1 MQSFKLENSLRGG
14 AKPDGIRFTLPNND
28 DHEDFPILKIEE
40 DSLGKCDISNGGV
53 FRTAA
58 TQTSPVH
65 HGGGA
70 VNTTETNKKGS
81 TLTIWTSDES
91 ILRSAYTVD
100 EDNKSSSSSA
110 CEEASGVLSSG
121 KSGNS
126 LDSSGLDNDNTE
138 SGIGTATP
146 PKDLELTWR
155 SHRKPSQPAQ
165 LGSLEKHAWVRT
177 DSVMTQTVPTGSALF
192 TKSQSTEDPDL
203 LEVLS
208 LCDGASDENDFG
220 DDDDEE
226 VHHQNKST
234 PLKHLQTQS
243 YGMES
248 PCSNKSSVDPDDE
261 FEVVLRNHN
270 TGSSDCSVS
279 FAGRRRGSPKS
290 SAKYDI
296 DHLVRREAFGSFDR
310 NYNLELSGRRPFG
323 IQINSEPF
331 PNIGELPSPSSASLH
346 SGHGQIAMQE
356 LTTKSNSAPILLKK
370 GKRRDDFAG
379 QKLVCV
385 KNIIILH

>member
-1 MQSFKLENSLRGG
+1 MQSFKLESSLRCG
-14 AKPDGIRFTLPNND
+14 AKPDGIRFTLPNTD

-40 DSLGKCDISNGGV
+40 DSYGKCDIRNGGV

-65 HGGGA
+65 HGA
-70 VNTTETNKKGS
+70 ANNATDSNKKGS

-155 SHRKPSQPAQ
+155 SHRKPSQAVQ
-165 LGSLEKHAWVRT
+165 LCNLEKHAWVRT
-177 DSVMTQTVPTGSALF
+177 DSVMTQTVPDGSVHSALC
-192 TKSQSTEDPDL
+192 TKSHSTEDPDL

-208 LCDGASDENDFG
+208 LCDGASDDNDFG

-226 VHHQNKST
+226 NHRNKSS
-234 PLKHLQTQS
+234 PQKQLQNQS

-270 TGSSDCSVS
+270 TGSSDCPIS

-290 SAKYDI
+290 NAKYDI

-370 GKRRDDFAG
+370 EKRRDDFSG
-379 QKLVCV
+379 QKLVS
-385 KNIIILH
+385 ISEYS

>member
-14 AKPDGIRFTLPNND
+14 AKPDGIRFTLPNTD

-40 DSLGKCDISNGGV
+40 DSFGKCDIRNGGV

-58 TQTSPVH
+58 TQTSPIH
-65 HGGGA
+65 HGA
-70 VNTTETNKKGS
+70 TNNATEANKKGS

-91 ILRSAYTVD
+91 IIRSAYTVD

-155 SHRKPSQPAQ
+155 GHRKPSQPVQ
-165 LGSLEKHAWVRT
+165 LCSREKHAWVRT
-177 DSVMTQTVPTGSALF
+177 DSVMTQTGPDGSVHSALF
-192 TKSQSTEDPDL
+192 TKSHSTEDPDL

-208 LCDGASDENDFG
+208 LCDGVSDDNDFG

-226 VHHQNKST
+226 DHRNKSSPQK
-234 PLKHLQTQS
+234 PLHNQS
-243 YGMES
+243 FGMES
-248 PCSNKSSVDPDDE
+248 PCSNKSSVDPEDE

-270 TGSSDCSVS
+270 TGSSV
-279 FAGRRRGSPKS
+279 AGRRRCSQKS

-310 NYNLELSGRRPFG
+310 NYNLDLSGRRPFG

-370 GKRRDDFAG
+370 EKRCDDFSG
-379 QKLVCV
+379 QKLVS
-385 KNIIILH
+385 ISFITE